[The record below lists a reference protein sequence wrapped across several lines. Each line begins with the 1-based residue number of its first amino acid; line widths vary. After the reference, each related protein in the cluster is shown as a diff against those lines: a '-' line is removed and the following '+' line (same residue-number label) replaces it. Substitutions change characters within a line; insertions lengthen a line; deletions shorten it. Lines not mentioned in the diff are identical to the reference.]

1 MEATVHQTTATV
13 PSSCAYNSDSHIY
26 LTLKGLAVTQI
37 STSSYDILADSN
49 RMVALLERYRT
60 DLPFVDKEL
69 TLHQS
74 LRHELETH
82 QRAGERSLAE
92 WRQALARRWECE
104 IAGQRFYMHMH
115 RQLCDYFGADS
126 PYLKIMLPDNT
137 RSARTAVELLNDLR
151 RLQASLEILQPQ
163 PPFVCL
169 ELPAL
174 TQVCTDLEEALNW
187 TQRCEAQRR
196 TAMLEQRLA
205 HNVYYHARAQTQ
217 RLLNEYIGC
226 GQEAQLANADVDDL
240 DDLEVSMH
248 DGRRG
253 MTTTM

>member
-1 MEATVHQTTATV
+1 MEAIVHQTTTTA
-13 PSSCAYNSDSHIY
+13 PSSCAYNRDSHIC
-26 LTLKGLAVTQI
+26 LTLKGPAVTQI

-69 TLHQS
+69 ALHQS

-82 QRAGERSLAE
+82 QRAGEHSLAE

-126 PYLKIMLPDNT
+126 PHLKIMLPDNT

-163 PPFVCL
+163 PSFVCL
-169 ELPAL
+169 QLPAL
-174 TQVCTDLEEALNW
+174 TQACTDLEEALNW
-187 TQRCEAQRR
+187 TQRCETQRR
-196 TAMLEQRLA
+196 TAMLEQRLTQT
-205 HNVYYHARAQTQ
+205 VYYHARAQTQ
-217 RLLNEYIGC
+217 RLLDEYVGR
-226 GQEAQLANADVDDL
+226 GQGTRLANADIDAQEISMMVD
-240 DDLEVSMH
+240 
-248 DGRRG
+248 
-253 MTTTM
+253 